1 MFSVSAEEIARDTAT
16 TEVVSKTLPR
26 MDGAQ
31 LGIVGFRAW
40 RDILNQETH
49 EVAVQ
54 EKLTL
59 GLGSTRPWALLRPG
73 LLMLLVLPLYCCSTG
88 YR

>member
-1 MFSVSAEEIARDTAT
+1 MSSVSAEEIARDTAT

-54 EKLTL
+54 EKLIYSWL
-59 GLGSTRPWALLRPG
+59 GEHKTVGTATTRAADVASATAILL
-73 LLMLLVLPLYCCSTG
+73 LDWL
-88 YR
+88 